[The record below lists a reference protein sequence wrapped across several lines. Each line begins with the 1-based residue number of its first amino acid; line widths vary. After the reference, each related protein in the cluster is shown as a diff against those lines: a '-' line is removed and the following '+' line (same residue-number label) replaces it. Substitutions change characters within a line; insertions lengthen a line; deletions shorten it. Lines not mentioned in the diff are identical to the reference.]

1 MSAPNAPNVIFQAPS
16 APTGAPVVPINSEMY
31 DYDDYD
37 DGQVHVSP
45 IFIFFSFLK
54 QSICSG
60 SPDFE
65 YFWSYL
71 INFIIALCQV
81 GTIFLE
87 GPEWKW
93 FRFWTFMISLIVI
106 WRHASDYF
114 SPWSDDLESFY
125 VLRIIFFI
133 IELVYIYYWFN
144 YLWIWISNTAFSW
157 MDMFPDRDYDFYE
170 QGVYNY
176 NIYSR
181 YTWKYSLSALGI
193 GQVYFCVVGL
203 SILPSIAVF
212 YGAVHGVVVINILFS
227 LKAALDSSTASG
239 DFWYYILTSLYY
251 IANTISF
258 LVCCFLY
265 STGTYGTEVV
275 SAWLLSLCWI
285 FQVFFIVYYALKK
298 DDVYDCISSDYKD
311 TYVVG
316 FVQSIVWM
324 AQSFMVMVY
333 YYSKSFD
340 YIYSRL
346 FGDGYTLSNLK
357 YYFGQNI
364 AQFWLGLIY
373 IVVFVAI
380 CSFIYCIV
388 FNIKKCMDSYK
399 EFSAQYQQQ
408 NTSKKKKMVH

>member
-16 APTGAPVVPINSEMY
+16 APVGAPVVPMNSEMY
-31 DYDDYD
+31 DFNDYD

-54 QSICSG
+54 QVLCSG
-60 SPDFE
+60 SHDFE

-71 INFIIALCQV
+71 INFFIAICQI

-114 SPWSDDLESFY
+114 SPWSDELESFN

-157 MDMFPDRDYDFYE
+157 MDMFPNRDYDFYE

-176 NIYSR
+176 NIYSK

-203 SILPSIAVF
+203 SMLPSIAVF
-212 YGAVHGVVVINILFS
+212 YGMVHGVVVLNIFYS
-227 LKAALDSSTASG
+227 FMAAVNTSAASG
-239 DFWYYILTSLYY
+239 NFWFFIFSGLYY

-258 LVCCFLY
+258 IVCFTLY
-265 STGTYGTEVV
+265 TTGAYGSEVV
-275 SAWLLSLCWI
+275 SAWLLSLSWI
-285 FQVFFIVYYALKK
+285 FQIFYLCYFLLK
-298 DDVYDCISSDYKD
+298 DEDVYNSIDSEA
-311 TYVVG
+311 TYRVG
-316 FVQSIVWM
+316 FVQSIIWQF
-324 AQSFMVMVY
+324 QSFVVMIY
-333 YYSKSFD
+333 YYSKSFG
-340 YIYSRL
+340 YIFSKM

-364 AQFWLGLIY
+364 TQFWKGLIY
-373 IVVFVAI
+373 IIVFVVI
-380 CSFIYCIV
+380 CSLLVCIV
-388 FNIKKCMDSYK
+388 HNIKKCMDSYK
-399 EFSAQYQQQ
+399 EFSAQYQQL
-408 NTSKKKKMVH
+408 NTTKKKKISVTR